1 MVNTISFVI
10 DPPDKETSLTVTL
23 SDFSLTL
30 ILVILNITSSADTL
44 NVPNILTINNN
55 ENKTLDIFLIFSS

>member
-1 MVNTISFVI
+1 LVNTISFVI